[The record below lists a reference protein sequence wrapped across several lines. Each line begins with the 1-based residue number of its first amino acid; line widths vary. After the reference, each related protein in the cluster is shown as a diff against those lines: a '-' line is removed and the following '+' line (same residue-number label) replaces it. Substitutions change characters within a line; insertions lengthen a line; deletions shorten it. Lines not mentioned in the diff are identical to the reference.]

1 MKEDVC
7 TSRKAAELLGVT
19 PRTIQLWADA
29 GILDSWKTPGGHR
42 RFSLQA
48 VEQLSS
54 DILSGQHHQPNEGLN
69 GYRTQT
75 TSQTNSKSPGNINV
89 EPARVLVVDDDKTLL
104 RLYEL
109 TLASWGLPVEVIL
122 ANDGYQ
128 GLIEVG
134 RFNPDLLILDLQ
146 MPNIDGFAVIEALQQ
161 QKLLDQMC
169 LMVISGLE
177 NDEIAQRISLPE
189 SCTLIQKPIPFLRI
203 REQVE
208 NILLQK

>member
-54 DILSGQHHQPNEGLN
+54 DILSGQHQQTNEGLN
-69 GYRTQT
+69 GSRNQA
-75 TSQTNSKSPGNINV
+75 NSKP
-89 EPARVLVVDDDKTLL
+89 PAPLTIDPVRILVVDDDKTLL
-104 RLYEL
+104 RIYQL
-109 TLASWGLPVEVIL
+109 TLASWGLPVEVLL

-161 QKLLDQMC
+161 QRLLEQMC

-177 NDEIAQRISLPE
+177 KDDIAQRMPLPE

-208 NILLQK
+208 TILLQK

>member
-7 TSRKAAELLGVT
+7 TSRKAAEILGVT

-48 VEQLSS
+48 IKTLSS
-54 DILSGQHHQPNEGLN
+54 NILNGHHQSPDHLN
-69 GYRTQT
+69 GSAT
-75 TSQTNSKSPGNINV
+75 PV
-89 EPARVLVVDDDKTLL
+89 ARQAQVTVDIQPVKVLVVDDDKTLL

-109 TLASWGLPVEVIL
+109 TLASWGLPIEVTL
-122 ANDGYQ
+122 ASDGYQ
-128 GLIEVG
+128 GLIEIG
-134 RFNPDLLILDLQ
+134 RLNPDLLILDLQ

-161 QKLLDQMC
+161 QKLLEQMC

-177 NDEIAQRISLPE
+177 PEEIEQRLPL
-189 SCTLIQKPIPFLRI
+189 SDSFYIIHKPIPFLRV

-208 NILLQK
+208 AILVQK

>member
-42 RFSLQA
+42 RFYLSAVQA
-48 VEQLSS
+48 LSTE
-54 DILSGQHHQPNEGLN
+54 ILN
-69 GYRTQT
+69 GHRQPAAEE
-75 TSQTNSKSPGNINV
+75 NSTGPHVV
-89 EPARVLVVDDDKTLL
+89 ESSAKIPVTPVKILVVDDDKTLL

-109 TLASWGLPVEVIL
+109 TISSWGLPVELIL

-134 RFNPDLLILDLQ
+134 RCNPDLLILDLQ
-146 MPNIDGFAVIEALQQ
+146 MPNIDGFAVIAALQQ
-161 QKLLDQMC
+161 QKLLSQMC
-169 LMVISGLE
+169 LMIISGLE
-177 NDEIAQRISLPE
+177 ADELAEHPPLPKD
-189 SCTLIQKPIPFLRI
+189 CTLIQKPIPFLRI

-208 NILLQK
+208 AILLSR

>member
-42 RFSLQA
+42 RFYLSAVQKLSEEILEGRSPSLA
-48 VEQLSS
+48 
-54 DILSGQHHQPNEGLN
+54 DTKMPKNEIVFP
-69 GYRTQT
+69 T
-75 TSQTNSKSPGNINV
+75 
-89 EPARVLVVDDDKTLL
+89 PARVQPVKVLVVDDDKTLL

-109 TLASWGLPVEVIL
+109 TIQSWGLPVELAL
-122 ANDGYQ
+122 ANDGYH

-146 MPNIDGFAVIEALQQ
+146 MPNIDGFSVIEVLKKQN
-161 QKLLDQMC
+161 LLEQML
-169 LMVISGLE
+169 LMIISGLDE
-177 NDEIAQRISLPE
+177 NALSEHNPLPDE
-189 SCTLIQKPIPFLRI
+189 CTVIQKPIPFLKI
-203 REQVE
+203 RQQVE
-208 NILLQK
+208 NILVSR

>member
-1 MKEDVC
+1 MKQDVC

-42 RFSLQA
+42 RFYLSA
-48 VEQLSS
+48 VQTLAEEILEGRSPTLSDPRS
-54 DILSGQHHQPNEGLN
+54 ERVHSGLN
-69 GYRTQT
+69 
-75 TSQTNSKSPGNINV
+75 SKQSV
-89 EPARVLVVDDDKTLL
+89 LPAKVLVVDDDKTLL

-109 TLASWGLPVEVIL
+109 TINSWGLPVDLTL
-122 ANDGYQ
+122 ANDGYH

-134 RFNPDLLILDLQ
+134 RCNPDLLILDLQ

-161 QKLLDQMC
+161 QQLLDQMS
-169 LMVISGLE
+169 LMIISGLDA
-177 NDEIAQRISLPE
+177 NALAQHSPLPE
-189 SCTLIQKPIPFLRI
+189 ECTIIQKPIPFLRI

-208 NILLQK
+208 HILLSR

>member
-42 RFSLQA
+42 RFSLQT

-54 DILSGQHHQPNEGLN
+54 DILSGQHQQANDGLN
-69 GYRTQT
+69 GTRAKATSKPST
-75 TSQTNSKSPGNINV
+75 TLSV
-89 EPARVLVVDDDKTLL
+89 EPVRVLVVDDDKTLL

-109 TLASWGLPVEVIL
+109 TLASWGLPVNVVL

-134 RFNPDLLILDLQ
+134 RFNPELLILDLQ

-177 NDEIAQRISLPE
+177 SEEINQRMSLPE

-203 REQVE
+203 RDQVE
-208 NILLQK
+208 SILLQK

>member
-1 MKEDVC
+1 MKEEVC

-29 GILDSWKTPGGHR
+29 GILGSWKTPGGHR
-42 RFSLQA
+42 RFY
-48 VEQLSS
+48 LSS
-54 DILSGQHHQPNEGLN
+54 VHKLAKEILDGCSPALSDSRAELHTPVDSSKK
-69 GYRTQT
+69 TQI
-75 TSQTNSKSPGNINV
+75 K
-89 EPARVLVVDDDKTLL
+89 PAKILVVDDDKTLL

-109 TLASWGLPVEVIL
+109 TINSWGLPIQLCL

-146 MPNIDGFAVIEALQQ
+146 MPNIDGFAVVDALEKQQ
-161 QKLLDQMC
+161 LLDQMS
-169 LMVISGLE
+169 LMIISGL
-177 NDEIAQRISLPE
+177 DEESLAEHKPLPDD
-189 SCTLIQKPIPFLRI
+189 CTVIQKPIPFLKI

-208 NILLQK
+208 MILLSR

>member
-1 MKEDVC
+1 MKEEVC

-42 RFSLQA
+42 RFYLSAVQQLAREILDGCSPVLSDSKAEQQA
-48 VEQLSS
+48 TLLSS
-54 DILSGQHHQPNEGLN
+54 KK
-69 GYRTQT
+69 TQ
-75 TSQTNSKSPGNINV
+75 V
-89 EPARVLVVDDDKTLL
+89 EPAKILVVDDDKTLL

-109 TLASWGLPVEVIL
+109 TINSWGLPIQLTL

-134 RFNPDLLILDLQ
+134 RCNPDLLILDLQ
-146 MPNIDGFAVIEALQQ
+146 MPNIDGFAVVEALERQQ
-161 QKLLDQMC
+161 LLDQMS
-169 LMVISGLE
+169 LMIISGL
-177 NDEIAQRISLPE
+177 DEESLAEHKPLPE
-189 SCTLIQKPIPFLRI
+189 DCTVIQKPIPFLRI

-208 NILLQK
+208 KILLSR

>member
-7 TSRKAAELLGVT
+7 TSRKAAEILGVT

-54 DILSGQHHQPNEGLN
+54 DILNGQHQQPADNLN
-69 GYRTQT
+69 GSRVPAS
-75 TSQTNSKSPGNINV
+75 SQPTETLTIKPV
-89 EPARVLVVDDDKTLL
+89 KVLVVDDDKTLL
-104 RLYEL
+104 RIYEL
-109 TLASWGLPVEVIL
+109 TLASWGLPIEVLL

-161 QKLLDQMC
+161 QQLLNQMY

-177 NDEIAQRISLPE
+177 KEEIAQRMPLPE
-189 SCTLIQKPIPFLRI
+189 SCTLIQKPIPFLLI